1 MIKINNLIIGTC
13 YILIRVENEPILK
26 LAFEQLFELMFL

>member
-1 MIKINNLIIGTC
+1 MKSVNKIYIRSC

-26 LAFEQLFELMFL
+26 LAFELLFELIFL

>member
-1 MIKINNLIIGTC
+1 MNKFYILIIRMN

-26 LAFEQLFELMFL
+26 LACEQLFELMFL

>member
-1 MIKINNLIIGTC
+1 MKTIKILYIRTC

-26 LAFEQLFELMFL
+26 LAFEKLFELIFL